1 MIAFKHLFSAGYR
14 VFFLLAG
21 LFAILSMIVWEGWLA
36 IHAAGGLVSDEPF
49 AMAPHLWHAHEMIFG
64 YGSIAIAGF
73 LMTAAPNWTKAK
85 GAGSVFFLAMT
96 ALWLAGRM
104 AIWWSGSLSPVL
116 VAVVDLA
123 FLPVVAGRILAMLL
137 ARPKPQQMILLGMI
151 ALIWAGNLM
160 VHLAWMGIS
169 EDTAYAGLRVGLLA
183 LSSLIL
189 ILGGR
194 VTPAFTRNA
203 MRRAGREDGLPR
215 DLPALAIPAIGG
227 GIAVTLS
234 MLVGLPEG
242 VTGVLALVAGAA
254 ALARLMF
261 WRGLWAL
268 RQPILWTLHL
278 SYAAVALGFVA
289 LGVSMLTAHMFV
301 FYYGVASSLTPPVAI
316 AAYAAA
322 PIAGANPLM
331 TSFMSFRLGMAKF
344 IIPFIFAFYPTILIV
359 EEFSLLPFLW
369 ITARTCFCI
378 WLFSSALSAF
388 DLRKLSLPEVVL
400 RFATAFTMLAVSPTI
415 HVPAVAFGIA
425 LIVFGTRNR
434 NSEPKEGIA

>member
-1 MIAFKHLFSAGYR
+1 MTSFKLLFSAGYR

-21 LFAILSMIVWEGWLA
+21 LFAIFAMIVWEGWLA
-36 IHAAGGLVSDEPF
+36 IHAAGGMVGDEPF

-64 YGSIAIAGF
+64 YGSVAIAGF

-104 AIWWSGSLSPVL
+104 AIWWSGGLSPVL

-137 ARPKPQQMILLGMI
+137 ARPKPQQMILLAMI

-160 VHLAWMGIS
+160 VHLEWMGIS
-169 EDTAYAGLRVGLLA
+169 EDTAYAGLRVGLFA

-203 MRRAGREDGLPR
+203 MRREGREDSLPR
-215 DLPALAIPAIGG
+215 DVTALAIPAIGG
-227 GIAVTLS
+227 GIAATLS
-234 MLVGLPEG
+234 MLAGLPEA
-242 VTGVLALVAGAA
+242 VTGALALVAGGA
-254 ALARLMF
+254 ALGRLMF
-261 WRGLWAL
+261 WRGLWTV

-289 LGVSMLTAHMFV
+289 LGLSMLGVGSEVAALHILGIGGVGGMTLSVMSRAAIGHSGRELVAPGELVLAYALVPLATLARFAGSTFPS
-301 FYYGVASSLTPPVAI
+301 FYYPGVLL
-316 AAYAAA
+316 
-322 PIAGANPLM
+322 AGA
-331 TSFMSFRLGMAKF
+331 
-344 IIPFIFAFYPTILIV
+344 
-359 EEFSLLPFLW
+359 LW
-369 ITARTCFCI
+369 IV
-378 WLFSSALSAF
+378 LFTF
-388 DLRKLSLPEVVL
+388 FVVTL
-400 RFATAFTMLAVSPTI
+400 WPVFWGEKKATDKGATA
-415 HVPAVAFGIA
+415 
-425 LIVFGTRNR
+425 
-434 NSEPKEGIA
+434 